1 MLHIPLT
8 FLAGHRKFHHLEMYG
23 GKQIHLTEIIQDT
36 GPLLVARWNAVSWL
50 IHLQTQAFSQPTDP
64 TTVLIT
70 FLS

>member
-36 GPLLVARWNAVSWL
+36 GPLLVAR
-50 IHLQTQAFSQPTDP
+50 
-64 TTVLIT
+64 
-70 FLS
+70 